1 MRFGCF
7 KLAILIRVKLMI
19 EALTFR
25 ALTFAFEGVVIHLNF
40 KISAFFSHSKR
51 QFNPIAAKTT
61 FEVIDE
67 FPACVMLTLKNACHG
82 FFLLRKTG

>member
-1 MRFGCF
+1 MRFGCS
-7 KLAILIRVKLMI
+7 KLAILIRVKLTI
-19 EALTFR
+19 KVLTFR
-25 ALTFAFEGVVIHLNF
+25 ALTFAFEGVIIHLNF

-61 FEVIDE
+61 SEVIDE
-67 FPACVMLTLKNACHG
+67 FLACVMLGKNACHG